1 MIHSYATVFQLGHKM
16 IADIFNSPVVIEEKI
31 DGSSFSFGLIDG
43 ELQCRS
49 KGKQLILDAPE
60 KMFTK
65 AVATAQE
72 LSSLLHPGWV
82 YRSEYLEKPHHNVLA
97 YERVP
102 LKNIIIFDV
111 DTGGENYLTPDAR
124 YCEAARLGL
133 ESVPVFQNSIIYSME
148 EFVELYSDY
157 LETIS
162 RLGGTRIEGLVVKN
176 YNVFTNEKKI
186 ALGKYVSERFK
197 EVAGGEW
204 RKINP
209 SVTDYVNQLIASY
222 RTPARWEKA
231 VQHLRERGELEDL
244 PRDIGKLIHE
254 VPNDVLLECE
264 QEIRDRLFA
273 HFWPKIRRG
282 VTVGLPEFYKEE
294 LAKKAFSDNLTEVPN
309 ETCD

>member
-16 IADIFNSPVVIEEKI
+16 ITDIFSSPVVLEEKI

-72 LSSLLHPGWV
+72 LSNLLHPGWV
-82 YRSEYLEKPHHNVLA
+82 YRGEYLEKPKHNVLA

-102 LKNIIIFDV
+102 LKNIMIFDI
-111 DTGGENYLTPDAR
+111 DTGGENYLTLQEKMD
-124 YCEAARLGL
+124 EAHRLGL
-133 ESVPVFQNSIIYSME
+133 ECVTAFYHGMVESMDQ
-148 EFVELYSDY
+148 FIQL
-157 LETIS
+157 LETTS
-162 RLGGTRIEGLVVKN
+162 RLGGTKIEGIVVKN
-176 YNVFTNEKKI
+176 YNLFTAEKKI

-197 EVAGGEW
+197 EMAGGEW
-204 RKINP
+204 RKANP
-209 SVTDYVNQLIASY
+209 TDADITSQLIERY

-231 VQHLRERGELEDL
+231 VQHLRERGELDESV
-244 PRDIGKLIHE
+244 RDIGKLILE
-254 VPNDVLLECE
+254 VPDDIRRECE
-264 QEIRDRLFA
+264 LEIKDRLFT

-282 VTVGLPEFYKEE
+282 VTSGFPDWYKTE
-294 LAKKAFSDNLTEVPN
+294 LAKKAFPE
-309 ETCD
+309 E

>member
-16 IADIFNSPVVIEEKI
+16 IAEIFSSPVVVEEKI

-82 YRSEYLEKPHHNVLA
+82 YRSEFLEKPKHNVLA

-102 LKNIIIFDV
+102 LKNVIIFDI
-111 DTGGENYLTPDAR
+111 DTGGENYLTPQEKMD
-124 YCEAARLGL
+124 EAHRLGL
-133 ESVPVFQNSIIYSME
+133 ECVTAFYSGM
-148 EFVELYSDY
+148 VESMDQFMQL

-176 YNVFTNEKKI
+176 YNVFTAEKKI

-204 RKINP
+204 RRANP
-209 SVTDYVNQLIASY
+209 TDADITNQLIIRY

-231 VQHLRERGELEDL
+231 VQHLRERGELEES

-254 VPNDVLLECE
+254 VPDDVLRECE
-264 QEIRDRLFA
+264 QDIRDRLFA

-294 LAKKAFSDNLTEVPN
+294 LAKKAFSDNLEEVTN

>member
-16 IADIFNSPVVIEEKI
+16 IADIFSSPVVLEEKI
-31 DGSSFSFGLIDG
+31 DGSSFSFGIIDG

-82 YRSEYLEKPHHNVLA
+82 YRSEFLEKPKHNVLA

-102 LKNIIIFDV
+102 LKNVIIFDI
-111 DTGGENYLTPDAR
+111 DTGGENYLTPQEKMD
-124 YCEAARLGL
+124 EAHRLGL
-133 ESVPVFQNSIIYSME
+133 ECVTAFYSGM
-148 EFVELYSDY
+148 VESMDQFMQL

-176 YNVFTNEKKI
+176 YNVFTAEKKI

-204 RKINP
+204 RRANP
-209 SVTDYVNQLIASY
+209 TDADITNQLIIRY

-231 VQHLRERGELEDL
+231 VQHLRERGELEES

-254 VPNDVLLECE
+254 VPDDVLRECE
-264 QEIRDRLFA
+264 QDIRDRLFA

-294 LAKKAFSDNLTEVPN
+294 LAKKAFSDNLEEVTN

>member
-1 MIHSYATVFQLGHKM
+1 MINSYATVFQLGHKM
-16 IADIFNSPVVIEEKI
+16 IADIFSSPVVLEEKI
-31 DGSSFSFGLIDG
+31 DGSSFSFGIIDG

-82 YRSEYLEKPHHNVLA
+82 YRSEFLEKPKHNVLA

-102 LKNIIIFDV
+102 LKNVIIFDI
-111 DTGGENYLTPDAR
+111 DTGGENYLTPQEKMD
-124 YCEAARLGL
+124 EAHRLGL
-133 ESVPVFQNSIIYSME
+133 ECVTAFYSGM
-148 EFVELYSDY
+148 VESMDQFMQL
-157 LETIS
+157 LETVS

-176 YNVFTNEKKI
+176 YNVFTAEKKI

-204 RKINP
+204 RRANP
-209 SVTDYVNQLIASY
+209 TDADITNQLIIRY

-231 VQHLRERGELEDL
+231 VQHLRERGELEES

-254 VPNDVLLECE
+254 VPDDVLRECE
-264 QEIRDRLFA
+264 QDIRDRLFA

-294 LAKKAFSDNLTEVPN
+294 LAKKAFSDNLEEVTN

>member
-16 IADIFNSPVVIEEKI
+16 IAEIFSSPVVLEEKI
-31 DGSSFSFGLIDG
+31 DGSSFSFGIIDG

-72 LSSLLHPGWV
+72 LSSLLHPVWV
-82 YRSEYLEKPHHNVLA
+82 YRSEFLEKPKHNVLA

-102 LKNIIIFDV
+102 AKNVIIFDI
-111 DTGGENYLTPDAR
+111 DTGGENYLTPEEKRD
-124 YCEAARLGL
+124 EAERLGL
-133 ESVPVFQNSIIYSME
+133 ECVPVFHCGMVESME
-148 EFVELYSDY
+148 QFTQL
-157 LETIS
+157 LETVS
-162 RLGGTRIEGLVVKN
+162 CLGGTRIEGIVVKN
-176 YNVFTNEKKI
+176 YNVFTAEKKI

-204 RKINP
+204 RKANP
-209 SVTDYVNQLIASY
+209 TDADITSQLIERY

-231 VQHLRERGELEDL
+231 VQHLRERGELEES

-254 VPNDVLLECE
+254 VPDDVRREYE
-264 QEIRDRLFA
+264 QEIKDCLFV

-294 LAKKAFSDNLTEVPN
+294 LAKKAFPDDQGFTKESKDEA
-309 ETCD
+309 

>member
-16 IADIFNSPVVIEEKI
+16 IAEIFSSPVVLEEKI
-31 DGSSFSFGLIDG
+31 DGSSFSFGIIDG

-82 YRSEYLEKPHHNVLA
+82 YRSEFLEKPKHNVLA

-102 LKNIIIFDV
+102 LKNVIIFDI
-111 DTGGENYLTPDAR
+111 DTGGENYLTPQEKMD
-124 YCEAARLGL
+124 EAHRLGL
-133 ESVPVFQNSIIYSME
+133 ECVTAFYSGM
-148 EFVELYSDY
+148 VESMDQFMQL

-176 YNVFTNEKKI
+176 YNVFTAEKKI

-204 RKINP
+204 RRANP
-209 SVTDYVNQLIASY
+209 TDADITNQLIIRY

-231 VQHLRERGELEDL
+231 VQHLRERGELEES

-254 VPNDVLLECE
+254 VPDDVLRECE
-264 QEIRDRLFA
+264 QDIRDRLFA

-294 LAKKAFSDNLTEVPN
+294 LAKKAFSDNLEEVTN